1 MHASPQSQRV
11 ALEQR
16 LAEAKQNRD
25 HYDSLFRETRDMAAE
40 RETPQGRDATMQAS
54 MRYRA
59 QALVWDR
66 AILEITAELQAGPAH
81 LPVTAAQCAD
91 MDDTHSF
98 SGVLA

>member
-1 MHASPQSQRV
+1 MHASPLSQRV

-16 LAEAKQNRD
+16 LAEAKQHRD

-40 RETPQGRDATMQAS
+40 RETPQARDATMQAA
-54 MRYRA
+54 MRYKG

-66 AILEITAELQAGPAH
+66 EVTSLTAELQAVAAH

>member
-16 LAEAKQNRD
+16 LAEAKQNRA
-25 HYDSLFRETRDMAAE
+25 HYDNLAVETKAMAAE

-54 MRYRA
+54 MRYRS

-66 AILEITAELQAGPAH
+66 QILEITAELEAGPAH

-91 MDDTHSF
+91 MDDTHNYRA
-98 SGVLA
+98 VLA